1 MLGKIEGKEEK
12 WVTED
17 EMLGWLKLNGYEFE
31 QTPRDSEGQGRLVC
45 CKPWD
50 CKELDMTEQLN
61 NNPRFRT
68 TEVCIKRSI
77 PGSPGVGEVLRSQ
90 PW

>member
-12 WVTED
+12 RVTED

-31 QTPRDSEGQGRLVC
+31 QTPRDSEVQGRLVC

-50 CKELDMTEQLN
+50 CKELDMTE
-61 NNPRFRT
+61 
-68 TEVCIKRSI
+68 
-77 PGSPGVGEVLRSQ
+77 
-90 PW
+90 